1 MTFTRVLAS
10 IGITAITAGTLA
22 FGSGAAFAVDTPAS
36 PPASPIVVPTSPL
49 VHAPTS
55 YPQQT
60 DLTVPAKFAADASLT
75 RGLLP
80 YDAIA
85 PKINSLMDNS
95 NRVSAQV
102 VGKSALGRDIY
113 LVTVTGRES
122 PEETAQQTAWRDKIK
137 HNAAAAATDTE
148 LQAGYKVPIWFNANI
163 HGNEW
168 EGTDA
173 TLNYIEKLSTSPWA
187 EVEEL
192 LDGHRLY
199 FTVTNNPD
207 GRALG
212 QRANGD
218 NFDANRD
225 MITGA
230 TPESRVIRDLTA
242 IIQPTF
248 YVDIH
253 GYTSVLQI
261 EPCGPPHGENYEYD
275 LFLPHAYDA
284 ALAMEKAVVDAN
296 IPGNTYLGA
305 AGETTLTNTGK
316 VKIPYR
322 DIRAGWDDW
331 PPVFTPQYVA
341 YQGAITNT
349 VELPLGRTN
358 NTTTGTANAIV
369 DVEVARVVIETAVGY
384 VVENSAALLANQI
397 EIFRRGDAGEP
408 LKTIPADID
417 PATVP
422 APNAW
427 AEIWDETDVYTAT
440 LPRAYVIPTGGTQRS
455 NTDAATL
462 VDQLLVH
469 GVEVNTI
476 NAPLTVDGKTYPTGS
491 YLVDMHQPLRGMAN
505 VLLADGTDI
514 STRVPDM
521 YDISAWSLSLL
532 WGAEVDAIG
541 STTDAAPAVSY
552 TSITASS
559 PTGTLPVEG
568 SYLELET
575 SGVAEYQAINALLD
589 ADVAVS
595 VFDDG
600 SVILGPDAATRVAAA
615 AVVADYGVEF
625 ESSTGERLRDEE
637 SRGLSDIRVG
647 YSGAQDDRQALQ
659 KMGFTDLV
667 AVTSATIT
675 SGAVDLSAIDVL
687 WIGSNL
693 NFNPTTQVAGKTAV
707 EAYVAAGKGV
717 VGRGT
722 AIAAFANAFGL
733 VSSTAV
739 SGTNGSNGVV
749 NVTTPA
755 DSLFSLA
762 AQDTAFITPAVWY
775 SGLGVNASVEQSY
788 ALENVFV
795 SGHWADSAAGARE
808 LAAGQASI
816 VSAEAASGSR
826 VLMFGTSPLYRA
838 HPVGAFSQV
847 ARGLFWAG
855 ADGAEVVEPVIVPEP
870 GTDPGTG
877 PGTEPGTEPGTGPG
891 TEPGTEPGTGPGTE
905 PGTEPGIDPGA
916 GPGAD
921 PSTPPTPAPTIAP
934 ATGSGTSALPA
945 SALTAANRG
954 GVSVTPGTAAVGASV
969 TVSVGA
975 EHAGDKVHA
984 WIYSTPKALGAHTVS
999 AAGTFVVTLPTDI
1012 ATGAHRIAVL
1022 AEDGSLIGWA
1032 NITLTDPDGLA
1043 NTGVEITGMLT
1054 LATLLLLAGA
1064 TGVFVVRRRNGIAE

>member
-1 MTFTRVLAS
+1 MTFKRVLAS
-10 IGITAITAGTLA
+10 IGVTAITAGTLA
-22 FGSGAAFAVDTPAS
+22 FGTGAAFAADTRAS
-36 PPASPIVVPTSPL
+36 LPASPIVVPTSPL
-49 VHAPTS
+49 VTAPTS

-60 DLTVPAKFAADASLT
+60 DLTVPAKFAADASLN
-75 RGLLP
+75 RDLIP
-80 YDAIA
+80 YDEIA

-113 LVTVTGRES
+113 LVTVTGSETA
-122 PEETAQQTAWRDKIK
+122 EETAQQTVWRDKIK
-137 HNAAAAATDTE
+137 HNAAAAANDAE

-173 TLNYIEKLSTSPWA
+173 TLNYIEKLSTSAW
-187 EVEEL
+187 EDVEEL

-199 FTVTNNPD
+199 FTVVNNPD

-296 IPGNTYLGA
+296 IPGNTYLSPTGDA
-305 AGETTLTNTGK
+305 TLENTGK

-331 PPVFTPQYVA
+331 PPIFTPQYVA

-349 VELPLGRTN
+349 VELPLGRVSDPA
-358 NTTTGTANAIV
+358 TGIANAVV
-369 DVEVARVVIETAVGY
+369 DVEVARVVIETAVDY
-384 VVENSAALLANQI
+384 VVENSDALLANQI

-427 AEIWDETDVYTAT
+427 AEIWDETDVYTAA
-440 LPRAYVIPTGGTQRS
+440 LPRAYVIPMNGSQRS

-476 NAPLTVDGKTYPTGS
+476 DAPYTVNGVTYPMGS
-491 YLVDMHQPLRGMAN
+491 YLIDMHQPLRGMAN
-505 VLLADGTDI
+505 VLLADGSDI

-532 WGAEVDAIG
+532 WGADVDAIG
-541 STTDAAPAVSY
+541 STTDAAPAVAY
-552 TSITASS
+552 TPITAST
-559 PTGTLPVEG
+559 PTGSLPAKG

-589 ADVAVS
+589 ADVPVS
-595 VFDDG
+595 VFEDG
-600 SVILGPDAATRVAAA
+600 SVILGPDDATRVAAA
-615 AVVADYGVEF
+615 DVVADYGVEF
-625 ESSTGERLRDEE
+625 EASTGDRLLDEE
-637 SRGLSDIRVG
+637 SRGLTDIRVG
-647 YSGAQDDRQALQ
+647 YSGAQDDRQSLQ

-667 AVTSATIT
+667 PVTAATLQ
-675 SGAVDLSAIDVL
+675 SGEVDLGAIDVL
-687 WIGSNL
+687 WIASNL
-693 NFNPTTQVAGKTAV
+693 NITAEQPVAKANV
-707 EAYVAAGKGV
+707 EAFIASGKGV

-722 AIAAFANAFGL
+722 AVAAFANTYGL
-733 VSSTAV
+733 VSSTATT
-739 SGTNGSNGVV
+739 GTGGSNGIV

-755 DSLFSLA
+755 ESLFALA
-762 AQDTAFITPAVWY
+762 SQDTAFITPATWY
-775 SGLGVNASVEQSY
+775 TALGANAVVEQTY
-788 ALENVFV
+788 ATEDVFI
-795 SGHWADSAAGARE
+795 SGHWADSATGSRSF
-808 LAAGQASI
+808 AAGQASI
-816 VSAEAASGSR
+816 VSAEAASGSK
-826 VLMFGTSPLYRA
+826 VLMFGTSPLYRT

-847 ARGLFWAG
+847 ARGLFWVG
-855 ADGAEVVEPVIVPEP
+855 ADGAEVPEPVISPEP
-870 GTDPGTG
+870 EP
-877 PGTEPGTEPGTGPG
+877 TEPGTTPTPVP
-891 TEPGTEPGTGPGTE
+891 TEPGTTPTPVPTE
-905 PGTEPGIDPGA
+905 PGT
-916 GPGAD
+916 
-921 PSTPPTPAPTIAP
+921 TPTPAPTTVP
-934 ATGSGTSALPA
+934 AAGSGTTALPA
-945 SALTAANRG
+945 SALTADNRG
-954 GVSVTPGTAAVGASV
+954 GVSVNPSTASIGSKV
-969 TVSVGA
+969 TVTVGT

-984 WIYSTPKALGAHTVS
+984 WIYSSPLTLGAHTVS
-999 AAGTFVVTLPTDI
+999 AAGTISVTLPTDI
-1012 ATGAHRIAVL
+1012 ALGAHRIAVL
-1022 AEDGSLIGWA
+1022 AEDGSLIGWDD
-1032 NITLTDPDGLA
+1032 ITLVDPDGLA
-1043 NTGVEITGMLT
+1043 NTGVEITGMVT
-1054 LATLLLLAGA
+1054 LAVLLLLAGGA
-1064 TGVFVVRRRNGIAE
+1064 GVLIVRRRRDGIAE